1 VTRNLRIWVVPA
13 LCAALALAACGGDD
27 EAAAAKPSGFSLW
40 DPYPQFG
47 KGDRWPDLV
56 DRCGAEAGVTI
67 KRSGYETTALTN
79 KALLAAQQG
88 NPPDVL
94 VVDNPNVSTLVEAGA
109 LTSTEAIG
117 VDTSAVAGNVLD
129 AGKVDGKT
137 YGVPIGA
144 NTLALYYNRTV
155 LDAAG
160 VDPADVV
167 DWASLDRA
175 LARVKASGKMGIT
188 FSAIGTEEGT
198 FQFLPWFWGAG
209 AKLTRLDSPEA
220 AAALTLWSDWLRK
233 GYAPPSVINNSQ
245 TSAWQEFETGDY
257 AFAENGT
264 WQLAGARKSGIDWG
278 VIPIPATAGG
288 TAPSPTGGE
297 FVAVPVQDDA
307 RRYDTSRRVV
317 TCLVSGDN
325 ALTTDST
332 LSYIAAVAALQER
345 QVAADPDLKVWVAA
359 VRAAKGRTGD
369 NLGTKYPVVSAALW
383 RAFQSVLSGG
393 KDPQSALS
401 AAQAAAEKGTAGG

>member
-1 VTRNLRIWVVPA
+1 MLRVWVVLA
-13 LCAALALAACGGDD
+13 VCAALGTSACGDD
-27 EAAAAKPSGFSLW
+27 EQAAKPTGFSLW

-47 KGDRWPDLV
+47 KGDSWPDLV

-88 NPPDVL
+88 TSPDVL
-94 VVDNPNVSTLVEAGA
+94 VVDNPNVSTLVGAGA
-109 LTSTEAIG
+109 LTATEAIH
-117 VDTSAVAGNVLD
+117 VDTSAVAANLLA
-129 AGKVDGKT
+129 AGKVDGRT

-144 NTLALYYNRTV
+144 NTLALYYNRKV
-155 LDAAG
+155 LAAAG

-167 DWASLDRA
+167 DWASLDDA
-175 LARVKASGKMGIT
+175 LAKVKASGKMGIT

-209 AKLTRLDSPEA
+209 ARLTRLDSPAA

-233 GYAPPSVINNSQ
+233 GYAPASVINNSQ
-245 TSAWQEFETGDY
+245 TSSWQEFETGDY
-257 AFAENGT
+257 AFAQNGT
-264 WQLAGARKSGIDWG
+264 WQLAGARKSGIEWG
-278 VIPIPATAGG
+278 VIPIPAKAGG

-297 FVAVPVQDDA
+297 FVSVPVQEDT
-307 RRYDTSRRVV
+307 RRYDTARRVV

-325 ALTTDST
+325 ALITDST
-332 LSYIAAVAALQER
+332 LSYIAPIPALQER

-359 VRAAKGRTGD
+359 VRAAKGRTSD
-369 NLGTKYPVVSAALW
+369 NLGTKYPVISAALW

-401 AAQAAAEKGTAGG
+401 AAQAAAVKGTDGG